1 MLIVT
6 KNYSMTSVIFTH
18 QIIFQTHF
26 SNCNLSVYNFLQS
39 FLSIFLSDH
48 IVITS
53 FFDLFRGILFIF
65 SRLLEIPHSAVNGNR
80 DRLMMTGVGGR
91 WAPDKNNAVLTRAD

>member
-6 KNYSMTSVIFTH
+6 TNYSMTLVIFTH

-26 SNCNLSVYNFLQS
+26 SNYNLSVYNFLQS
-39 FLSIFLSDH
+39 FLSIFFSDH

-53 FFDLFRGILFIF
+53 VFDLFQDILFIF
-65 SRLLEIPHSAVNGNR
+65 SRLLEIPYFAVNGNH
-80 DRLMMTGVGGR
+80 DRHTMTGIG
-91 WAPDKNNAVLTRAD
+91 PLSPI